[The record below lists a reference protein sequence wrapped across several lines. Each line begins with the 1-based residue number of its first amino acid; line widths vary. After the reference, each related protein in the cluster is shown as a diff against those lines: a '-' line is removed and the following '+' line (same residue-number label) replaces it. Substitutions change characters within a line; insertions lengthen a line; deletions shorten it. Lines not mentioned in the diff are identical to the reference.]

1 MRLLITPSSEL
12 LPQALTTWHSAQC
25 SSIPGP
31 SGQRLAMQ
39 GLVVPGSL
47 RLPPRDNRGHCF
59 SAVGFRQQEFFVWRG
74 LWPVHPTQIDSCFAL
89 SLSDALGLVCFFF
102 SSLTFS
108 GIGVSYFNISASLEL
123 TIAARRGHAHSAISS
138 LCLVLVHSPGAP
150 ILPLSS
156 LTRKCARVWALFS
169 SWYLTS
175 GLPRALPSL
184 PSKSLCF
191 ALASF
196 FQRSHLLQPLVLP
209 SRKLRLLRQTPLP
222 QTPPWAVHTVFC
234 CRRSSWNSG
243 SAQPRLCLGT
253 RVASLPS
260 NVDDDDGG
268 DGSNDLYW
276 ISSAYYRPD
285 LGKTLYT
292 YTIFT
297 SYNSCALVSAV
308 QVKKLRIRVLKWLAQ
323 DLTSQRQQRFKAQP
337 IPTMYV
343 LCHTAFKALAWISSS
358 VLMFTGPSDLNLS
371 PTVLW
376 EAS

>member
-1 MRLLITPSSEL
+1 MRLLITPSSVL

-31 SGQRLAMQ
+31 SGQRAAMQ

-74 LWPVHPTQIDSCFAL
+74 LWPVLQTQIDSCFAL
-89 SLSDALGLVCFFF
+89 SLSDALGFAFFF
-102 SSLTFS
+102 FPLTFS

-123 TIAARRGHAHSAISS
+123 TIEARRGHAHSAISS
-138 LCLVLVHSPGAP
+138 PCLVLVHSPGAP

-156 LTRKCARVWALFS
+156 LTRKCASVWTLFS

-184 PSKSLCF
+184 PSKSLYF
-191 ALASF
+191 ALASS

-222 QTPPWAVHTVFC
+222 RTPPWAVHTVFC

-253 RVASLPS
+253 PVASLPS
-260 NVDDDDGG
+260 NVDDDAG
-268 DGSNDLYW
+268 DGSNDLYC
-276 ISSAYYRPD
+276 ISSAYYTP
-285 LGKTLYT
+285 GKTLYT

-297 SYNSCALVSAV
+297 SYNSCALISAV
-308 QVKKLRIRVLKWLAQ
+308 QVRKLRICVLKWLAQ